1 MPNVLILVV
10 VIVYLNLSDNRCDKL
25 KMPRLPPSLSNAFR
39 SLRPLA
45 SAGTSQSLTSIPRS
59 VATASRSVLQKSSIP
74 SSFLSARP
82 HLCTSFI
89 RHPLHSALSSQL
101 LPSLLQ
107 SPVLSLLQQVRHKA
121 RGTEYQ
127 PSQRKR
133 KRKHGFLARKRTVG
147 GRKIL
152 VRRREKGRWSLTH

>member
-1 MPNVLILVV
+1 MPNVHILVV

-45 SAGTSQSLTSIPRS
+45 SAGSSQSLTSMPTS
-59 VATASRSVLQKSSIP
+59 VASVLQKSSIP

-82 HLCTSFI
+82 HLCTSI
-89 RHPLHSALSSQL
+89 VRHPLHSALSSQL